1 MDESGFQAKGRM
13 TMARSP
19 ECGGAIPRG
28 VRGHAPWLCAVVFA
42 MIAAIP
48 ARGDVLI
55 YSLPLELLTGGG
67 GGGGAMA
74 SGGQPGGGGGRTLRI
89 ALTGKVTVNPG
100 RTVTYIHPTIKEPL
114 YFPLELV
121 EIKKVPTPQ
130 QEYNKRLTKAGKD
143 ADEILKAG
151 VFALKRGL
159 LREFHNAVKKALE
172 ADPAHAESKRITE
185 LKAQI
190 DKPLPESPE
199 EEKEIRRYLKRSS
212 MRVAR
217 SNHFILLHD
226 TPEKAEKGR
235 KNRAKARLDLLEQVY
250 ESFLLLF
257 HAQDVEI
264 DIPRE
269 RMRVVLFS
277 EEKDFKEFATNL
289 SPSLS
294 KAAGFWE
301 PDRNVSVFYDH
312 ATTEEY
318 KTLDSIEKV
327 LKQRADDA
335 KRNRTANTRD
345 IVQFSNT
352 LALLIDVSR
361 ENADIEVVSHEA
373 THQMAG
379 NTGLFPRHVMVP
391 SWAHEGLATYF
402 EAPGDATWAGIGA
415 VNKERLDWYR
425 ALEKDREHSNIDFIV
440 GDQIFDYARSHSGL
454 LHGYGQAWAL
464 THFLMETHLKEFV
477 AYYRQLGEMPPD
489 THLTPEILTELFD
502 KAFGK
507 DRRTIDEEWRS
518 YMNGLKTDIERLEE
532 DE

>member
-1 MDESGFQAKGRM
+1 
-13 TMARSP
+13 
-19 ECGGAIPRG
+19 
-28 VRGHAPWLCAVVFA
+28 
-42 MIAAIP
+42 
-48 ARGDVLI
+48 VLI
-55 YSLPLELLTGGG
+55 YSLPLDLLSGGG
-67 GGGGAMA
+67 GGGGAGAMT

-89 ALTGKVTVNPG
+89 MLTGKTTVNPG
-100 RTVTYIHPTIKEPL
+100 RTVTYVHPTIKDPL

-121 EIKKVPTPQ
+121 EIKKVATPQ
-130 QEYNKRLTKAGKD
+130 QDYGKRLSKAGKD

-159 LREFHNAVKKALE
+159 LREFHGAVKKALE
-172 ADPAHAESKRITE
+172 NNPDHAEAKRIVE
-185 LKAQI
+185 LKSQI
-190 DKPLPESPE
+190 DKPLPESPD
-199 EEKEIRRYLKRSS
+199 EEKEIRRYVKRSS
-212 MRVAR
+212 MRIAR

-264 DIPRE
+264 DIPKE
-269 RMRVVLFS
+269 RMRVVLFN

-312 ATTEEY
+312 ATTAEY
-318 KTLDSIEKV
+318 RTLDQIEKL
-327 LKQRADDA
+327 LKQKADEA
-335 KRNRTANTRD
+335 KRNRTGNTRD
-345 IVQFSNT
+345 LVQFTNT

-507 DRRTIDEEWRS
+507 DRRALDEEWRS
-518 YMNGLKTDIERLEE
+518 YMNGLKTDLERLEE